1 MSDEV
6 KLADA
11 FLCPRD
17 YPAGYM
23 DRDFARNSMFGPAL
37 GSDRVHSC
45 QIPAGTASLSLVRR
59 ISMTDIDSTPLQY
72 AKNDIRHPEMCHE
85 WFVAK
90 QIDEAPFFEAGAPA
104 KPADF
109 GGAAILIG
117 FKKEDTHA
125 R

>member
-1 MSDEV
+1 MSDTP

-23 DRDFARNSMFGPAL
+23 DRDFARNPLFGPAL
-37 GSDRVHSC
+37 GSERVHSC
-45 QIPAGTASLSLVRR
+45 SVPVGPSSLSYVRR
-59 ISMTDIDSTPLQY
+59 ISMTNIDSTPLQY
-72 AKNDIRHPEMCHE
+72 AKNDARHPEMCHD

-90 QIDEAPFFEAGAPA
+90 QIDEAPGFEAGAPA

-117 FKKEDTHA
+117 YKKEDSNA